1 MHVKVR
7 KRIFLEKFEKK
18 TLSPFAAHSFDWK
31 DSRVHSEKYPVYRTV
46 FQRDR
51 DRIIHSRAFRR
62 LKHKRQIFITHLGD
76 HYRTRLTHTLEVA
89 QLSRTMARALGL
101 NEDLSEAIALG
112 HDLGHTPFGHV
123 GEIVLNGILKGTA
136 PEFKNFGDLG
146 GFKHNYQGLRVV
158 DVLEKRY
165 SWNGLNLTSAVREGI
180 LKHTRLKRG
189 SISYQNFHEH
199 DLYYDLDH
207 AVTLEGQIVAVCD
220 EIAQRTHDLEDGFR
234 AQYVDFAKVRE
245 LDIIKRVEKQARI
258 KFSQKGEGYLY
269 QNYLIRSLIDFLITD
284 VIKASAERIENFI
297 NTKKRMHLFD
307 ELIMWFSKPVDPLQQ
322 KLDEFIRDHVISA
335 AKKARSDD
343 LARHVICSLFR
354 LYYDNPKLIPVYRIR
369 QCLGAIDEKE
379 LEKPLVIEKLK
390 NNPKF
395 PRTIT
400 DHIAGMTDIF
410 AENELKKYE
419 RNIVL

>member
-1 MHVKVR
+1 MPHRPQEVAFHFNETVALLTGIGYQHTVSYEKTKTKINTDYRSVHFVRNLKCTSKFVSGYFWKNLKR
-7 KRIFLEKFEKK
+7 KRFLRLPLTALIGK
-18 TLSPFAAHSFDWK
+18 TAVFILRNILSTGLFFSVTGTGLFIRGRSDV
-31 DSRVHSEKYPVYRTV
+31 SNIN
-46 FQRDR
+46 DR
-51 DRIIHSRAFRR
+51 YLLLIWEIITAP
-62 LKHKRQIFITHLGD
+62 G
-76 HYRTRLTHTLEVA
+76 LTHTLEVA

-258 KFSQKGEGYLY
+258 KF
-269 QNYLIRSLIDFLITD
+269 
-284 VIKASAERIENFI
+284 
-297 NTKKRMHLFD
+297 
-307 ELIMWFSKPVDPLQQ
+307 FSK
-322 KLDEFIRDHVISA
+322 R
-335 AKKARSDD
+335 
-343 LARHVICSLFR
+343 
-354 LYYDNPKLIPVYRIR
+354 
-369 QCLGAIDEKE
+369 
-379 LEKPLVIEKLK
+379 
-390 NNPKF
+390 
-395 PRTIT
+395 
-400 DHIAGMTDIF
+400 
-410 AENELKKYE
+410 
-419 RNIVL
+419 